1 MRPRKKQQCAA
12 RCGAAA
18 KSTEKNA
25 RDVPSFSVWK
35 IRALTEGA
43 TADPN
48 FPIEVRST
56 SLCASFELHLFLP
69 LCSLGGRLYGAGRG
83 ARSVVCSSWRFGGSY
98 LQDPFDWKQW
108 PLSKERP
115 ARAKFSLPR
124 AFSNHDFGDFGFTLL
139 SPTKASPCQLLIVAD
154 QSEGR
159 TTSSLLAQSVS
170 SLSFLVSAQVLRSPV
185 SYWPAH
191 TYPAPANPFLYA
203 PWRTS
208 SHLSENCTLRSRTEE
223 ATEHQHSSGIL
234 CASHPIYIRFRSL
247 QPVSYTVHISNIF

>member
-1 MRPRKKQQCAA
+1 MAA
-12 RCGAAA
+12 VIC
-18 KSTEKNA
+18 KT
-25 RDVPSFSVWK
+25 
-35 IRALTEGA
+35 
-43 TADPN
+43 
-48 FPIEVRST
+48 RST
-56 SLCASFELHLFLP
+56 GNNGLSRKS
-69 LCSLGGRLYGAGRG
+69 GR
-83 ARSVVCSSWRFGGSY
+83 
-98 LQDPFDWKQW
+98 
-108 PLSKERP
+108 
-115 ARAKFSLPR
+115 RAKFSLPLLPR

-139 SPTKASPCQLLIVAD
+139 SLKASPCQLLIVAD

-159 TTSSLLAQSVS
+159 TTASLLAQSAS

-223 ATEHQHSSGIL
+223 ATEHPHSSGIL

-247 QPVSYTVHISNIF
+247 QPVSYTVHISYIF